1 MDGLSGEIKSD
12 KITSILLQAT
22 CLRSYLINQL
32 PTGGTGGYVKS
43 AFLKEKK
50 NSDRIRRGVLIPL
63 NAPLAGIVKGV

>member
-1 MDGLSGEIKSD
+1 MDGVSGEIKSD

-32 PTGGTGGYVKS
+32 PTGETGGYVKS
-43 AFLKEKK
+43 AFLKKK